1 MGNSD
6 SSRSPWKISLGA
18 GLHGVVVDV
27 EFPYHPGLLA
37 EILKAEIADPLTLLL
52 QKVLHISEFIGDPL
66 ADPSGG
72 STRSLPQFSVRQL
85 RQRLATARVPRRPI
99 PMQVRGEFCTS
110 VLLSYGWWERSGPGH
125 TPVGRND
132 IQRWT
137 YAGFEEWAPSWDF
150 TSEAGSGDES
160 FFLGQLGQGDE
171 ANSILVV
178 VLGQRARAIRPGIR
192 DLMRERK
199 VAALSVQ
206 VTGLLCHR
214 NHLRKRNPELAA
226 IAERWPYDFNYCL
239 LLDSDHHHIA
249 DVREVPDFYSAYLW
263 KCLWAREQAA
273 TDALPTLNDCYLIW
287 EHTDL
292 TKPDA
297 IRYNLDSLQ
306 HKEQFLRGEFGEMEL
321 LQKSSPLIPEQPSLT
336 AGSFQRLFGAI
347 GRMQ

>member
-1 MGNSD
+1 MDNSD
-6 SSRSPWKISLGA
+6 STQSLWKISTQVGPLGV
-18 GLHGVVVDV
+18 GVDV
-27 EFPYHPGLLA
+27 QIPYHPGLLA

-66 ADPSGG
+66 SDRSGG
-72 STRSLPQFSVRQL
+72 SSRSSQQFSVQRL
-85 RQRLATARVPRRPI
+85 RQRLATARVPRRPV
-99 PMQVRGEFCTS
+99 PMQVTGVFCTS
-110 VLLSYGWWERSGPGH
+110 VLLNYGWWERSGPGH

-150 TSEAGSGDES
+150 TSEVGSGDES

-178 VLGQRARAIRPGIR
+178 VVGRRAREIRPGIR
-192 DLMRERK
+192 GLMQQRG
-199 VAALSVQ
+199 VAAMSVQ
-206 VTGLLCHR
+206 ITGLLCHR
-214 NHLRKRNPELAA
+214 SHLRKRNPELAV

-239 LLDSDHHHIA
+239 LLDSDEHRIA
-249 DVREVPDFYSAYLW
+249 DVHEVPDFYSAYLW
-263 KCLWAREQAA
+263 KCLWAKDGVPEG
-273 TDALPTLNDCYLIW
+273 ALPSLNDCYLIW

-306 HKEQFLRGEFGEMEL
+306 HKEEFLRTEFGEMEL
-321 LQKSSPLIPEQPSLT
+321 LQKSSPLIPEKPGLT

-347 GRMQ
+347 GRI